1 MSEEKTI
8 TSVLKEA
15 TEGILTEEALS
26 DIEAVFEQ
34 SINERV
40 ALHVEKALA
49 EQDED
54 HADKLEKLLEAID
67 TDHTAKLNK
76 LVDAINHDHADKLSH
91 AAKKFN
97 QTLNED
103 ASVFKKELVGNI
115 SNYLDLYLEKNIP
128 AEDIKKAMRN
138 TTAVK
143 MLGQLREALAVD
155 NALSKKSIRGA
166 VKDGKNK
173 IDTLSKETQ
182 QLQENNQ
189 KLAHELTIAH
199 SQLVLENKT
208 KGLPESKKK
217 YMFKVLGNKTPKF
230 IQENFDYTLKLLEKT
245 EEQRL
250 ETFKKQ
256 ATENKPKVD
265 RVAKTQVIA
274 EKIEQKQPV
283 VEQQISEPANPLLEN
298 YMAELKKT

>member
-26 DIEAVFEQ
+26 EIEAVFEQ

-76 LVDAINHDHADKLSH
+76 LVDAINHDHADKLSQ

-103 ASVFKKELVGNI
+103 ASEFKKELVGNI
-115 SNYLDLYLEKNIP
+115 SNYLDLYLEKAIP
-128 AEDIKKAMRN
+128 TEDIKKAMRN
-138 TTAVK
+138 TSAVK
-143 MLGQLREALAVD
+143 MLSQLREALAVD

-166 VKDGKNK
+166 VKDGKTK

-189 KLAHELTIAH
+189 KLAHELTVAQA
-199 SQLVLENKT
+199 QLVLESKT

-230 IQENFDYTLKLLEKT
+230 IQENYDYTLKLLEKT

-250 ETFKKQ
+250 ENFKKEAEQ
-256 ATENKPKVD
+256 SKPKVD

-274 EKIEQKQPV
+274 EK
-283 VEQQISEPANPLLEN
+283 VEQQPVIEEQVSKPANPLLDN
-298 YMAELKKT
+298 YMAELKRT

>member
-26 DIEAVFEQ
+26 EIEAVFEQ

-76 LVDAINHDHADKLSH
+76 LVDAINHDHADKLAQ

-97 QTLNED
+97 KTLNED
-103 ASVFKKELVGNI
+103 AGAFKQELVGNI
-115 SNYLDLYLEKNIP
+115 SNYLDLYLEKAIP

-166 VKDGKNK
+166 VKDGKTK

-182 QLQENNQ
+182 QLQESNQ
-189 KLAHELTIAH
+189 KLTHELMKAQ
-199 SQLVLENKT
+199 SQLVLEHKT
-208 KGLPESKKK
+208 AGLPNSKKK

-230 IQENFDYTLKLLEKT
+230 IEENYDYTLKLLEKT

-250 ETFKKQ
+250 ENFKKEAEQ
-256 ATENKPKVD
+256 SKPKVD

-274 EKIEQKQPV
+274 EKTEQQPV
-283 VEQQISEPANPLLEN
+283 VEQQVSEPANPLLEN
-298 YMAELKKT
+298 YMAELKRT

>member
-15 TEGILTEEALS
+15 TEGILNEDALS
-26 DIEAVFEQ
+26 EIETVFEQ

-76 LVDAINHDHADKLSH
+76 LVDAINHDHAGKLSQ

-103 ASVFKKELVGNI
+103 ASTFKKELVGNI
-115 SNYLDLYLEKNIP
+115 SNYLDLYLEKAIP

-166 VKDGKNK
+166 VKDGKTK

-189 KLAHELTIAH
+189 KLAHELIVAQA
-199 SQLVLENKT
+199 QLVLESKT

-230 IQENFDYTLKLLEKT
+230 IQENYDYTLKLLEKT

-250 ETFKKQ
+250 ENFKKEAEQ
-256 ATENKPKVD
+256 SKPKVD

-274 EKIEQKQPV
+274 EKVEQQSV

-298 YMAELKKT
+298 YMAELKRT